1 MDCGVDRMRICVLH
15 GPNLNLL
22 GTREPELYG
31 TETLSSLDE
40 KIRIRGSELD
50 AQIESYQ
57 SNHEGEL
64 VDRIQEL
71 SDRVDGWLVNAA
83 GLTHSSVALRDA
95 LIASRR
101 PFVEVHL
108 TNIYAREPFRHR
120 SLLSDV
126 AMGVVSGFGARSYL
140 FGLDGLLDGLRNN
153 GRAV

>member
-1 MDCGVDRMRICVLH
+1 MKICVVH

-31 TETLSSLDE
+31 TNTLAAIDE
-40 KIRIRGSELD
+40 QLRTRGAELG
-50 AQIESYQ
+50 AQVQSFQ
-57 SNHEGEL
+57 SNHEGDL

-71 SDRVDGWLVNAA
+71 SDGVDGWLVNAA

-95 LIASRR
+95 LVASRK

-108 TNIYAREPFRHR
+108 SNIFSREPFRHR

-126 AMGVVSGFGARSYL
+126 ALGVVSGFGAQSYL
-140 FGLDGLLDGLRNN
+140 FGLDGLLAGMRNT
-153 GRAV
+153 V

>member
-1 MDCGVDRMRICVLH
+1 VDCGVDRMRICVLH

-108 TNIYAREPFRHR
+108 TNIYAREPCRHR